1 MSHLYISAAH
11 KSSGK
16 TTVTIGLC
24 AALAARGFKVQPFK
38 KGPDYIDPI
47 WLGRAA
53 GRAAY
58 NLDFNV
64 HSRAEVA
71 ALFAGRGRDAHIAI
85 IEGNKGLYDGLSLDG
100 SDSNAALARQFR
112 SPVVLVVDT
121 RGITRGIAPL
131 LQGYRVFDREVNIA
145 GVILNFVGGAR
156 HEDKLRRAV
165 EHYSDIPVL
174 GAVQRNAA
182 ISIEE
187 RHLGLVPGNEARGA
201 DATIGALAQL
211 MEEQLD
217 VDALL
222 ELAGTAPAP
231 VTGTA
236 SPPPAVAGARSLRLG
251 VLRDAAFGFYYAD
264 DLEDLAAGGAELVY
278 IDALHHQQLPAVDA
292 LVLGGG
298 FPETHLEPLEANE
311 GLRRQIRE
319 AIRDGM
325 PAYAECGGLMYLCE
339 AITWGGQRRAMAGV
353 LPLEVEMGDRPQG
366 RGYARVRETPRHPWP
381 GGGPGAVIPCH
392 EFHYS
397 MLVKPGAGHTYAYQV
412 ERGHGID
419 GRHDGIVR
427 HHLLAS
433 YVHMRNCAASRWT
446 ERFLAYAG
454 DFC

>member
-16 TTVTIGLC
+16 TTVSIGLC
-24 AALAARGFKVQPFK
+24 AALAARGLSVQPFK

-53 GRAAY
+53 GRVAY

-64 HSRAEVA
+64 HSPAEVS
-71 ALFAGRGRDAHIAI
+71 ALFASRSRDAHIGI

-100 SDSNAALARQFR
+100 SDSNAALARQLG

-131 LQGYRVFDREVNIA
+131 LQGYRVFDRQVDIA

-165 EHYSDIPVL
+165 EHYTDIPVL

-187 RHLGLVPGNEARGA
+187 RHLGLVPGNEAGGA
-201 DATIGALAQL
+201 DATIAALARL
-211 MEEQLD
+211 MEQQLD

-222 ELAGTAPAP
+222 EVARTAPAP
-231 VTGTA
+231 VAGEEPA
-236 SPPPAVAGARSLRLG
+236 PPAVVGARGLRLG

-278 IDALHHQQLPAVDA
+278 IDAIQDRQLPAIDA

-311 GLRRQIRE
+311 GLRRQMGE

-325 PAYAECGGLMYLCE
+325 PAYAECGGLMYLCD
-339 AITWGGQRRAMAGV
+339 AITWGGERRAMVGV
-353 LPLEVEMGDRPQG
+353 LPLEVEMGERPQG
-366 RGYARVRETPRHPWP
+366 RGYAKVRETPRHPWP
-381 GGGPGAVIPCH
+381 GGGAGTVIPCH

-397 MLVKPGAGHTYAYQV
+397 MLVKPGAGHAYAYAV
-412 ERGHGID
+412 DRGHGID

-427 HHLLAS
+427 HRLLAS
-433 YVHMRNCAASRWT
+433 YVHMRNCAESRWT
-446 ERFLAYAG
+446 ERFLAYVA